1 MSRTRATL
9 AAAASGLLLVVL
21 AAGCSG
27 DDGAGGAGSSGDFC
41 TDMARF
47 EALQAEGDE
56 AFASVD
62 DPEAV
67 RDVFGRFSD
76 AIDAARA
83 SVPDEI
89 ATDFRLVAD
98 TTQRLIETFES
109 ADYDLTALATD
120 PQYAEVL
127 VSLDDARVTE
137 ANDRLATW
145 VRTTCGTRVTG
156 DAPATSAP

>member
-9 AAAASGLLLVVL
+9 AAVSSGLLLVL

-27 DDGAGGAGSSGDFC
+27 DDGAGGGGSSGDFC

-47 EALQAEGDE
+47 EALQAEGDA
-56 AFASVD
+56 AFASGD
-62 DPEAV
+62 DPATV
-67 RDVFGRFSD
+67 REVFDRFSD
-76 AIDAARA
+76 AIEAARA

-89 ATDFRLVAD
+89 ATDYRLVAD

-109 ADYDLTALATD
+109 ADYDLAALATD

-137 ANDRLATW
+137 ANDRLATY

-156 DAPATSAP
+156 DAPATTAP